1 MASQSVYVYDTLEA
15 LTQGTIPGEFSGTI
29 FNFPTITSTNSHGK
43 KMLWTISVYL
53 LNSDNKKVKVK
64 DSYLKQPV
72 SQLDGFTG
80 VISVDSHLE
89 GRPSRAAV
97 ETFITTGKN
106 IGKKNATNVIT
117 QAFRDALG
125 KYTNKLKTASADTV
139 EDQNKGEMYPPVL
152 IKKNG
157 DTKATTV
164 TTQDVE
170 NGVVVQ
176 PKLDGVRVVSYYD
189 QSSNNVVMY
198 SRKLGIYP
206 GKQHIKD
213 DLKQLLQIANDRGYT
228 KIYLD
233 GEVYKHGL
241 ALQDISGQSRRT
253 ETELDEVLEY
263 HIFDCFFPDKLDMK
277 SSDRQRILDII
288 FNDYTGEYCKRV
300 ENIVPSSLDEVLE
313 LKDVFMQ
320 NGYEGIIVRRNN
332 GIYKYSYNNARTNDI
347 IKFKGKDTDEFECIG
362 YKEGKGKNK
371 GVLTWV
377 CKTKDGIEFAVD
389 PKIMTFDE
397 RKHLFEVLGKKCK
410 KDSKKTNFEYYI
422 LGPQAQLTVE
432 YEDLSKKG
440 VPLRLKALTFR
451 TYEDKPGADL
461 ISELMKL

>member
-89 GRPSRAAV
+89 GRPSRVAV

-157 DTKATTV
+157 DTQGNTWVVKDTIVEPTNLFRLTSAYAVNIAGGAGANTV
-164 TTQDVE
+164 TGNFSAAVTNRAIIMGEIRGAAVAPFDVSGGQ
-170 NGVVVQ
+170 NQGGGGPGTGTDAVTTGNVTPTKSPSLVYA
-176 PKLDGVRVVSYYD
+176 LGMACG
-189 QSSNNVVMY
+189 NNVM
-198 SRKLGIYP
+198 SAGTGFTLG
-206 GKQHIKD
+206 Q
-213 DLKQLLQIANDRGYT
+213 QLSAILSSSVSLATENKRLTSTSAQAATFTQSTALRT
-228 KIYLD
+228 
-233 GEVYKHGL
+233 L
-241 ALQDISGQSRRT
+241 ALQM
-253 ETELDEVLEY
+253 V
-263 HIFDCFFPDKLDMK
+263 
-277 SSDRQRILDII
+277 
-288 FNDYTGEYCKRV
+288 
-300 ENIVPSSLDEVLE
+300 
-313 LKDVFMQ
+313 
-320 NGYEGIIVRRNN
+320 
-332 GIYKYSYNNARTNDI
+332 
-347 IKFKGKDTDEFECIG
+347 
-362 YKEGKGKNK
+362 
-371 GVLTWV
+371 
-377 CKTKDGIEFAVD
+377 
-389 PKIMTFDE
+389 FDE
-397 RKHLFEVLGKKCK
+397 LVAGGFGL
-410 KDSKKTNFEYYI
+410 S
-422 LGPQAQLTVE
+422 QL
-432 YEDLSKKG
+432 SNQG
-440 VPLRLKALTFR
+440 GF
-451 TYEDKPGADL
+451 
-461 ISELMKL
+461 